1 MQSII
6 HCDIAVDEDD
16 CGKLQRIIQ
25 GNILKIAEALA
36 GDLQWY
42 SQNAKLVPDSFK
54 IISIQ
59 RFNHDRFKMLYDF
72 TWDLFNPCLDLNE
85 TFTRREAVTFHIT
98 PGALLFDVI
107 DNTQPSPAD
116 EL

>member
-6 HCDIAVDEDD
+6 HCDIDVNEDD
-16 CGKLQRIIQ
+16 IAQLQTLIQ
-25 GNILKIAEALA
+25 RNILKIAEALA

-42 SQNAKLVPDSFK
+42 SANAQLVPDSFK

-59 RFNHDRFKMLYDF
+59 PTSNNRFKMLYDF
-72 TWDLFNPCLDLNE
+72 TWSLFNPCLDLNE
-85 TFTRREAVTFHIT
+85 TTRQREEVLFQVK
-98 PGALLFDVI
+98 PGALVFEVI
-107 DNTQPSPAD
+107 DNTRPSPAD

>member
-1 MQSII
+1 MPSII

-16 CGKLQRIIQ
+16 CEKLVRIIQ

-42 SQNAKLVPDSFK
+42 SQNAQLVPESFQ

-59 RFNHDRFKMLYDF
+59 PTNNNRFKMLYDF
-72 TWDLFNPCLDLNE
+72 SWNLFNPCLDLNE
-85 TFTRREAVTFHIT
+85 TFKRREEVLFQVT
-98 PGALLFDVI
+98 PGALVFEVI
-107 DNTQPSPAD
+107 DNERPSPAD

>member
-6 HCDIAVDEDD
+6 HYDIAVDEDD
-16 CGKLQRIIQ
+16 CEKLQAIIQ
-25 GNILKIAEALA
+25 GNILKIAESLA

-42 SQNAKLVPDSFK
+42 SQNAQLVPDSFK

-59 RFNHDRFKMLYDF
+59 PLDNKRFKMLYDF
-72 TWDLFNPCLDLNE
+72 TWNLFNPCLDLNE
-85 TFTRREAVTFHIT
+85 FRTQHEEVLFHIA
-98 PGALLFDVI
+98 PGALVFSVI
-107 DNTQPSPAD
+107 DNTRPSPSD

>member
-16 CGKLQRIIQ
+16 CEKLQAIIQ

-42 SQNAKLVPDSFK
+42 SQNA
-54 IISIQ
+54 
-59 RFNHDRFKMLYDF
+59 
-72 TWDLFNPCLDLNE
+72 
-85 TFTRREAVTFHIT
+85 
-98 PGALLFDVI
+98 
-107 DNTQPSPAD
+107 
-116 EL
+116 

>member
-6 HCDIAVDEDD
+6 HCNIAVDEDD
-16 CGKLQRIIQ
+16 CEKLQAIIQ

-42 SQNAKLVPDSFK
+42 SQNAQLVPDSFK

-59 RFNHDRFKMLYDF
+59 PHDQNRFKMLYDF
-72 TWDLFNPCLDLNE
+72 SWDLFNPCLDLKE
-85 TFTRREAVTFHIT
+85 TSTQREEVLFHIA
-98 PGALLFDVI
+98 PGALVFSVI
-107 DNTQPSPAD
+107 DNTRPSPAD

>member
-6 HCDIAVDEDD
+6 HCDVVANEDD
-16 CGKLQRIIQ
+16 CAKLQNLIQ
-25 GNILKIAEALA
+25 ENILKIAEALA

-42 SQNAKLVPDSFK
+42 SANAQLVPDSFK

-59 RFNHDRFKMLYDF
+59 PSGSNRFKMLYDF
-72 TWDLFNPCLDLNE
+72 TWSLFNPCLDLNE
-85 TFTRREAVTFHIT
+85 TTIQREEVLFEVKPA
-98 PGALLFDVI
+98 ALVFEVI
-107 DNTQPSPAD
+107 DNSRPSPAD